1 MHMFDAQKFLIEYA
15 AAKSTHGH
23 EIYIFTITTE
33 IHARSLAN
41 FYCQYTDRH
50 KIKIH
55 AMCQR
60 GRAGN
65 STICTR
71 HLCKV
76 EFIFSIF
83 TIYMYIFRPCLYRLK

>member
-1 MHMFDAQKFLIEYA
+1 MFDAQRFLIEHA
-15 AAKSTHGH
+15 AAKSTHGL

-41 FYCQYTDRH
+41 FYCQYADRH

-55 AMCQR
+55 AIRQR

-71 HLCKV
+71 HLCKA
-76 EFIFSIF
+76 EF
-83 TIYMYIFRPCLYRLK
+83 LYFLYFHYLHVYF